1 MAGSGPGTKATAVP
15 ASSITLSYLVEEI
28 DGIIQDSAFDAVK
41 ITKRLNLMQSRIAGG
56 IKMPDGSM
64 SPSLPDLYKYGTVTT
79 LTTAAYV
86 SLPSDYQRNAFKI
99 LDSSGNKIAPPR
111 GGDYYAFNLFLKQVY
126 DLTLSAVGAITK
138 VAIKGRKLYY
148 QGIPATAE
156 TLGIHYYRKPTDM
169 ALGDDCP
176 DGIPTE
182 DLQYRLLVHGV
193 CADIFGVAIEDG
205 QDNTAIGTKYHK
217 GEFYNAMQE
226 LCEIVGIDA
235 EPQFYGEDDEIDAG
249 ACD

>member
-1 MAGSGPGTKATAVP
+1 MAGSGTGTKATA
-15 ASSITLSYLVEEI
+15 ATSSSITLSYLIEAI

-169 ALGDDCP
+169 ELDDDCP

-205 QDNTAIGTKYHK
+205 QDNAGVGVKYHTGK
-217 GEFYNAMQE
+217 FMEAMFELVQFIGE
-226 LCEIVGIDA
+226 DS
-235 EPQFYGEDDEIDAG
+235 EPQYYGDDSYQDG
-249 ACD
+249 GVCD